1 MQTKLLTMQ
10 ICPECQTEQPA
21 EAPFC
26 TNCGF
31 RIRRAETLREGV
43 GAISD
48 SMLAEYLQNG
58 GQSGSKSKDSGGRS
72 ALRGSEPVMDA
83 AVSAALRT
91 TVGESFEPE
100 SVAFSSGLDAESE
113 GQRTVVEG
121 LKTVSAEDY
130 GAGSERAV
138 DHSAE
143 LRAHAVGALQVESSN
158 RGSGKPGWSKNVP
171 HREVVVDSRVQ
182 SPRFSTGER
191 AQFGMLSGLWLGGT
205 LLGLLLIFFIVDQRA
220 GARSMGAL
228 PADVK
233 ASVDAASEKIHIEE
247 GPFRSGLDEE
257 TRSFILQSC
266 RRFYD
271 DPDEQCE
278 QDKLLPGE
286 FPERTVE
293 LDGFY
298 IDSKEVTNR
307 QYAACVSAGKCE
319 AIQYRE
325 CGVWTPQGLQISL
338 RVPKT
343 LQEPDVSVSCV
354 TRAEATAYCGFVDGF
369 LPSHNQWEKAARGPE
384 GGVFPWGDSW
394 ASNLANWGELDVF
407 RTSAVGK
414 LDGFEWIAAPGHYPE
429 GKSAYGLLDMAGNV
443 SEWVQSDDP
452 LVGYARGGSWI
463 SNPFEL
469 RSTVRLRIRA
479 GDRRTDVGFRCAYE

>member
-1 MQTKLLTMQ
+1 M
-10 ICPECQTEQPA
+10 CPECQTEQPA

-26 TNCGF
+26 TNCGY

-43 GAISD
+43 GVISD

-58 GQSGSKSKDSGGRS
+58 GQASSKDN
-72 ALRGSEPVMDA
+72 AAKRGDSVVNA
-83 AVSAALRT
+83 SLRT
-91 TVGESFEPE
+91 TMDE
-100 SVAFSSGLDAESE
+100 SVDVLMAGFDSGFDSGLGAEMDTESE
-113 GQRTVVEG
+113 GPRTVVEG
-121 LKTVSAEDY
+121 LKVVSSEY
-130 GAGSERAV
+130 GQATQSVVDRSGER
-138 DHSAE
+138 
-143 LRAHAVGALQVESSN
+143 RAQSAVGSASVESFN
-158 RGSGKPGWSKNVP
+158 DRSGKSGRTKSIP

-182 SPRFSTGER
+182 PTKFSSAER

-220 GARSMGAL
+220 SARSAGVL

-233 ASVDAASEKIHIEE
+233 ASVDAASVKIHIEE
-247 GPFRSGLDEE
+247 GPFRSGLSEE

-293 LDGFY
+293 LDGFW
-298 IDSKEVTNR
+298 IDSKEVTNA
-307 QYAACVSAGKCE
+307 QYAACVTAGKCT

-354 TRAEATAYCGFVDGF
+354 TRAEATAYCEFVDGF
-369 LPSHNQWEKAARGPE
+369 LPSHSQWEKAARGVE
-384 GGVFPWGDSW
+384 GGLFPWGDSW
-394 ASNLANWGELDVF
+394 ASDLANWGELDVF

-414 LDGFEWIAAPGHYPE
+414 LDGFEWLAPPGHYPA
-429 GKSAYGLLDMAGNV
+429 GKSEYGLLDMAGNV

-479 GDRRTDVGFRCAYE
+479 ADRRTDVGFRCAYK